1 VLPHVLTILIDIIS
15 PGDSDIVVRM
25 YAVEALHKLVNLN
38 VFDVTT
44 LVYYVVKAVEALC
57 LMVRTLEESENKV

>member
-1 VLPHVLTILIDIIS
+1 
-15 PGDSDIVVRM
+15 
-25 YAVEALHKLVNLN
+25 
-38 VFDVTT
+38 